1 MAIAIT
7 FIKLT
12 KKFGYNPFPEISTAR
27 LTNPKLTIIFE
38 NSCLRL
44 MKKILVALSGGVD
57 SAVAAWLLKEQGYD
71 VSGAYI
77 RTWMNEEMPL
87 ADCPAQQDI
96 EDSRAVASHLGI
108 EYEIVNLVNEYREHV
123 VKYLIDGYKR
133 GITPNPDMM
142 CNREMK
148 FGIFQDYARE
158 AGFDGIATGHYVR
171 KIIQPDGTHNLIE
184 GIDKNKDQSY
194 FLALLSQEQIL
205 NALFPIGELK
215 KTLVR
220 EIAATQNLPNAAK
233 KDSQGI
239 CFLGN
244 MNINRFL
251 EHYLEDKPGDIVDI
265 DGKILGRHRGLH
277 RYTTGQ
283 RRGIGIPSN
292 TDNEF
297 YVVTG
302 LNVQRNELIVA
313 FDRPESP
320 GLFTTE
326 VNLHNLNFTNQ
337 VIRNKLSKSKEDVN
351 SACNQQSNFSKNIK
365 GYKLLAKPRYRD
377 PSQAIT
383 YFHTGPDSAKVIFD
397 LPQRAL
403 SPGQVLALYDDE
415 KLLGGGFY
423 D

>member
-1 MAIAIT
+1 
-7 FIKLT
+7 
-12 KKFGYNPFPEISTAR
+12 
-27 LTNPKLTIIFE
+27 
-38 NSCLRL
+38 

-71 VSGAYI
+71 VAGAYI

-87 ADCPAQQDI
+87 ADCPAQKDI
-96 EDSRAVASHLGI
+96 EDSRAVAAHLGI
-108 EYEIVNLVNEYREHV
+108 GYEIINLVNEYREHV
-123 VKYLIDGYKR
+123 VKYLVDGYKR

-148 FGIFQDYARE
+148 FGIFQDYARK

-171 KIIQPDGTHNLIE
+171 KVIQKDGSHNLLE
-184 GIDKNKDQSY
+184 GIDKNKDQTY
-194 FLALLSQEQIL
+194 FLALLRQDQIL
-205 NALFPIGELK
+205 NSLFPLGELE
-215 KTLVR
+215 KTQVR
-220 EIAATQNLPNAAK
+220 EKALSHNLPNAKK

-244 MNINRFL
+244 MNINQFL
-251 EHYLEDKPGDIVDI
+251 EHYLEDKPGNIVNA

-283 RRGIGIPSN
+283 RRGIGVPSN

-302 LNVQRNELIVA
+302 LDMERNELIVA

-320 GLFTTE
+320 RLFTTD
-326 VNLHNLNFTNQ
+326 VDLHNLNFTNQ
-337 VIRNKLSKSKEDVN
+337 VIGSISSSAKEGNN
-351 SACNQQSNFSKNIK
+351 SGTYQPPNILENCK
-365 GYKLLAKPRYRD
+365 GHKLLAKPRYRD
-377 PSQAIT
+377 PSQGIT
-383 YFHTGPDSAKVIFD
+383 YFPTGPDSAKVIFD
-397 LPQRAL
+397 EPQRAL
-403 SPGQVLALYDDE
+403 SPGQVLALYDGE

-423 D
+423 T